1 MPLPRHGPRA
11 KLMPMFISKLSLSR
25 RTFLR
30 GMGITVALPL
40 LDAMVPAST
49 ALAATAA
56 NPRRRFGAVYIPNGA
71 VMAQWIPKSAGS
83 NFELMPIMKP
93 LEPFRDSLVVVSN
106 LCRAGGDVAGDH
118 AVSSAGWM
126 SGVLAKRT
134 EAEDVRVGT
143 TVDQIIARQIG
154 QETPFP
160 SLEVATEDF
169 TGYVGGCVPGYSCAY
184 MNTVSWTSATTPQPM
199 EINPRVVFER
209 MFGRAGTPDQRR
221 ARMQGDK
228 SILDSITSETTKLQ
242 TVLGASDRARLGE
255 YLDDIREIERRIQ
268 RTEARNGGD
277 VTSIDAPLGVP
288 ESFQDHVALMFDLL
302 TVAYQ
307 ADLTRV
313 FTFMLARELSNRT
326 YANLDL
332 SEPHHAISHHANDPA
347 KVAAHTKINTY
358 HVTLFVKFLEK
369 LRATPDGDGSL
380 LDHSLIFYGGG
391 MGEGNGH
398 SPYPMSIIAV
408 GSGAGQLQG
417 NRHVIAGDR
426 TPIANYWLT
435 VANKFGCPVESL
447 GESNGRVDL

>member
-1 MPLPRHGPRA
+1 
-11 KLMPMFISKLSLSR
+11 
-25 RTFLR
+25 
-30 GMGITVALPL
+30 VPL

-71 VMAQWIPKSAGS
+71 VMAQWIPETAGR

-93 LEPFRDSLVVVSN
+93 LEPFRESLVVASN

-126 SGVLAKRT
+126 SGVVAKRT

-154 QETPFP
+154 QDTPFP

-184 MNTVSWTSATTPQPM
+184 MNTVSWASATTPQPM

-209 MFGRAGTPDQRR
+209 MFGRAGTPEQRR
-221 ARMQGDK
+221 QRLQGDR
-228 SILDSITSETTKLQ
+228 SILDSITAETTKLQ
-242 TVLGASDRARLGE
+242 RVLGASDRARLGE

-268 RTEARNGGD
+268 RTEARNGRD

-288 ESFQDHVALMFDLL
+288 ESYEEHVALMFDLL
-302 TVAYQ
+302 AVAYQ

-347 KVAAHTKINTY
+347 KVAAHAKINTH
-358 HVTLFVKFLEK
+358 HVTLFVKFLQK
-369 LRATPDGDGSL
+369 LQSTPDGEGSL
-380 LDHSLIFYGGG
+380 LDHSMIFYGGG

-398 SPYPMSIIAV
+398 SPYPMSVIAV
-408 GSGAGQLQG
+408 GNGAGQLKG
-417 NRHVIAGDR
+417 NRHVVAGDR

-435 VANKFGCPVESL
+435 VANKFGCPVETL
-447 GESNGRVDL
+447 GESSGTIDLL